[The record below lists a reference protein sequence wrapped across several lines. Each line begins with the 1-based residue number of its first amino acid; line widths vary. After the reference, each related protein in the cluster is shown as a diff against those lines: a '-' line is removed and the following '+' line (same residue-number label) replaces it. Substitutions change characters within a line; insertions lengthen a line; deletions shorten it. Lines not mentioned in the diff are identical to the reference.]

1 MARIARTLTDVV
13 LGEAVS
19 GTPQER
25 YQDMLGIASVISNRS
40 TLTGRSKQSVISAK
54 RNGYKQF
61 DAYGKALPKGTEALR
76 SLAEQAIAEVEK
88 NGPVHDATYY
98 ATEKAYGRLPAGL
111 QQVTKTKGHIYARD
125 PQNRPIVTADG
136 VVSVARDKLAD
147 LADAVTGGVRDVA
160 EGVGDALGGIAT
172 GARNAIGIGPG
183 QKGGPSKGRYT
194 GQLDQ
199 SPMSNIGF
207 QMGPNR
213 PEAPSTKIT
222 DTIREAVHAALGPG
236 YTVSIGSGTEGESR
250 AQYGSR
256 RHKTTFAADFSI
268 QDPTGRTLNA
278 VDDREDMVSVAEEAA
293 TRGVKGIGIG
303 TNYMGG
309 TSMHMDMVT
318 ADPALGE
325 DNQWGN
331 IGNAEAQ
338 RLEEARAGLPQN
350 IRTMPSMMTRPG
362 QPAAPVAPTTEMAMA
377 VPTSEVASPVQTVE
391 SITAREV
398 GAPALDMALASPERT
413 LTAPERALMDRVGRP
428 PAPPEAPAPPRAVYS
443 DPKTTEKVARERVA
457 ERQAVYDKRVQDKL
471 DSAIKSRIDA
481 AVAAPAATTKAQDI
495 SARIDAAV
503 NAPTAAPAKKDVN
516 ERISEAFTAAT
527 QQDKQARVG
536 TTQKTPNQ
544 RIAEAFDA
552 ANKQIERTKAV
563 PVKTTETA
571 AVDAKSLGSLLGASV
586 GGAVKPVKTT
596 EVAPVVSPNETLKAV
611 PATETVVGTT
621 PATIA
626 KPAEVPALDTP
637 VTIDDAPKVAAVPDE
652 ATVAPITTPEEAVA
666 RPQPVQAAQPAA
678 PAKPSVPS
686 LSVNDVLGGAV
697 GQATATDGNIVS
709 RDDMGNTAVT
719 NKYGVTTVTNAQGR
733 QMASGAKGPL
743 GKSSLA
749 KGTGGIFGKI
759 GDKIGDKMKSVSPG
773 GILGSII
780 GGMLGGA
787 PGAAVGGLLGSK
799 IGNPNADMSNAFPD
813 KPAQRPGEI
822 AGSNRSRADMA
833 SISPGA
839 AAAID
844 KGQGGLY

>member
-1 MARIARTLTDVV
+1 
-13 LGEAVS
+13 
-19 GTPQER
+19 
-25 YQDMLGIASVISNRS
+25 
-40 TLTGRSKQSVISAK
+40 
-54 RNGYKQF
+54 
-61 DAYGKALPKGTEALR
+61 
-76 SLAEQAIAEVEK
+76 
-88 NGPVHDATYY
+88 
-98 ATEKAYGRLPAGL
+98 
-111 QQVTKTKGHIYARD
+111 
-125 PQNRPIVTADG
+125 
-136 VVSVARDKLAD
+136 
-147 LADAVTGGVRDVA
+147 
-160 EGVGDALGGIAT
+160 
-172 GARNAIGIGPG
+172 
-183 QKGGPSKGRYT
+183 
-194 GQLDQ
+194 
-199 SPMSNIGF
+199 
-207 QMGPNR
+207 
-213 PEAPSTKIT
+213 
-222 DTIREAVHAALGPG
+222 
-236 YTVSIGSGTEGESR
+236 
-250 AQYGSR
+250 
-256 RHKTTFAADFSI
+256 
-268 QDPTGRTLNA
+268 
-278 VDDREDMVSVAEEAA
+278 
-293 TRGVKGIGIG
+293 
-303 TNYMGG
+303 
-309 TSMHMDMVT
+309 
-318 ADPALGE
+318 
-325 DNQWGN
+325 
-331 IGNAEAQ
+331 
-338 RLEEARAGLPQN
+338 
-350 IRTMPSMMTRPG
+350 
-362 QPAAPVAPTTEMAMA
+362 
-377 VPTSEVASPVQTVE
+377 
-391 SITAREV
+391 
-398 GAPALDMALASPERT
+398 
-413 LTAPERALMDRVGRP
+413 
-428 PAPPEAPAPPRAVYS
+428 
-443 DPKTTEKVARERVA
+443 
-457 ERQAVYDKRVQDKL
+457 VQDKL

-759 GDKIGDKMKSVSPG
+759 GDKIGDKMKSVTPG

-799 IGNPNADMSNAFPD
+799 IGNPNSDLEKTFPSA
-813 KPAQRPGEI
+813 PAQRPGET
-822 AGSNRSRADMA
+822 AGSNRSRAEMA